1 MFDPVGAV
9 RRVKRRIRPWPIIPA
24 YHRASMS
31 GGEKKTVNYAASDLA
46 RRGRP
51 PFLPW
56 LVASVLFLAATCGS
70 LLAYVWWLKLK

>member
-1 MFDPVGAV
+1 M
-9 RRVKRRIRPWPIIPA
+9 PITRA
-24 YHRASMS
+24 YHPPSMNDA
-31 GGEKKTVNYAASDLA
+31 EKHMINYAGSNTP

-56 LVASVLFLAATCGS
+56 LIASVLFLAATCGS